1 MVVKFTLKRKT
12 MTRQK
17 FILQGAEDNSAEVQK
32 ALEINGKIL
41 YASGAQVRTVN
52 TQNEPIEPF
61 KEFIEDFENWIPN
74 ESEQK
79 FIDSVNAEAEELKIE
94 VVFIGGNGAVIPSK
108 GF

>member
-1 MVVKFTLKRKT
+1 MN
-12 MTRQK
+12 RQK

-74 ESEQK
+74 EAEQK
-79 FIDSVNAEAEELKIE
+79 FINSVNAEAEELKIE
-94 VVFIGGNGAVIPSK
+94 VVFIGGNGAVIPNK

>member
-1 MVVKFTLKRKT
+1 

-17 FILQGAEDNSAEVQK
+17 FILQGAEDNSTEVQK

-52 TQNEPIEPF
+52 TQNEAIEPF
-61 KEFIEDFENWIPN
+61 KEFIEDYENWIPN
-74 ESEQK
+74 ADQQK
-79 FIDSVNAEAEELKIE
+79 AIDDINAIVETVDGLE